1 MLYYARLAAV
11 LSEKGALSMDML
23 LATLDRQVSLTLV
36 IWAFPLAFLIHDLEE
51 NFTMEHF
58 TRTYRERFP
67 KWMRGLDAITTRQF
81 VISVA
86 VFLAIIL
93 VASLLAATLQST
105 GLFTV
110 LLAVFFLHFFTHLVQ
125 PILFRA
131 YTPGLITAVVIVL
144 PYSLYALHRLFQAH
158 ALGQD
163 DFGFTLLLAAV
174 LIVPAILGAR
184 QLGKLPAR

>member
-1 MLYYARLAAV
+1 
-11 LSEKGALSMDML
+11 MDML

-51 NFTMEHF
+51 IFTMERF

-67 KWMRGLDAITTRQF
+67 RWMRGLAAITTRQF

-86 VFLAIIL
+86 VFLVIIL
-93 VASLLAATLQST
+93 VASFLAATLRST
-105 GLFTV
+105 GLFTI
-110 LLAVFFLHFFTHLVQ
+110 LLAIFFLHFFTHLVQ

-163 DFGFTLLLAAV
+163 DFGLTLLLAAA

-184 QLGKLPAR
+184 QLGKLLAR